1 MVKYQP
7 DDLFFD
13 LEIRQDFFVCT
24 QYYPAS
30 DQWVI
35 SFLEK
40 LPRLDQNLPKPH
52 VDKPEVITDLQTV
65 LDKLLDQHEPVLSN
79 KIQTTLQQNPAYSL
93 ADFLNEFGNQYK
105 QKLLNYGIDLWSDPQ
120 AKIHVDDPR
129 QLKLTDNIRYH
140 YAEDQTT
147 ITGIDVNTDSDGIR
161 GELLTPN
168 GQAGDNVKLE
178 NLLDPVA
185 LTKFAKRYG
194 IQLPALLDQN
204 AAERGK
210 SDFDVVYDTDD
221 AYDPKKM
228 GLRIGYNSV
237 GYDQTFLA
245 HFLGDIVVRQGREVL
260 NNLQAQHPDVKD
272 FKVRNDQPVDA
283 EQLTPQLA
291 DFADDFLGV
300 TSENAPLLSTAD
312 LTKFN
317 TYMFNQENHQMANA
331 LSSSP
336 FGNAKAMSVEQSTYL
351 AWKMSNRFVDV
362 SALNPKRIS
371 LKRTAMALGY
381 KIEES
386 ASNRNPTAP
395 LGSRKEMLDVINYN
409 INDVYITM
417 KLFEY
422 APYYNR
428 FKQNKQLLA
437 EFPALIYEQD
447 RHSDSKL
454 AYLKGPDY
462 VQRFRLTTNST
473 SAQFVTKTIA
483 PYKNTK
489 IKDNDTLN
497 LMYPDQKV
505 AERMNEEGKLPAN
518 FIGKDGKIH
527 PLSVLEYIQQLLD
540 EDFQDE
546 RFTKDLHDRVQA
558 QFDKIKAFYNQFVGK
573 NFNFELDELYNDPVH
588 PNPEYIEAQNPRDVV
603 KDGLFLNIKY
613 ITPEPIMVNGEEI
626 ASYINLSIGGVHG
639 VEVREGRFK
648 DDLKA
653 YQTAL
658 TRQQRACDWI
668 NEHCDPEE
676 PVTLDTLGEAIAQ
689 YILPDEPFT
698 HVKKAPLEF
707 DPDYTWGDLL
717 LKSASRKRPKLKT
730 FKEPTLLEPGTTKVR
745 KIYQYTSTDVAN
757 HEDFDSYYP
766 SLISNLAIFRN
777 ADGHDVFTDDLYH
790 PRLKLKHMAKDR
802 TNDLSEEEREAA
814 NLRQLSM
821 KLLINSA
828 SGAGDASFNSN
839 IRCNNKMIAMRII
852 GQLFAWYIG
861 QSLALHGAR
870 VPSTNTDGLYT
881 MGIEPELNN
890 QIVEAKAAK
899 LLLKIDPE
907 ELQLFVSKDANNR
920 LESEDQQ
927 WIASA
932 RGAALTSW
940 QGPTPLN
947 AVDHPAVVDYILAL
961 YLTRHA
967 NVLNLKDHSVTD
979 EAFNPKIAK
988 VFLEALVLRTGLQ
1001 LNVNMAKHL
1010 PTITGLL
1017 EPMHSNL
1024 TELSPTELR
1033 EALNELSDALP
1044 WLQTK
1049 AHPWDQGD
1057 LDPILV
1063 MRLFQFPTVAKPGSG
1078 QIMFQWPLDPETN
1091 QPFDDQT
1098 WLNNNNQEAIES
1110 LLLNPTN
1117 RVYLTKTSK
1126 FTIRSTGL
1134 HVVSAQSAKTRVKK
1148 LSTGTSFRDIIGDRV
1163 DPIADAVLK
1172 QTLGERAYRAL
1183 YDTNYNPTA
1192 MKGSDSSLKP
1202 RDIIRMKLPGFP
1214 QDHPVELINGD
1225 LHQLS
1230 PEAIIK
1236 CLTNLNL
1243 DSYLKLVET
1252 AFTEQWQN

>member
-52 VDKPEVITDLQTV
+52 VDKPEVVTDLQTV
-65 LDKLLDQHEPVLSN
+65 LDKLLKQHELILSN

-93 ADFLNEFGNQYK
+93 TDFLNEFGNQYK

-120 AKIHVDDPR
+120 AKIYVDDPR
-129 QLKLTDNIRYH
+129 HLKLTDSIRYH

-147 ITGIDVNTDSDGIR
+147 ITGIDVNTDEEGIHHALR
-161 GELLTPN
+161 TPN
-168 GQAGDNVKLE
+168 GRAGDNIELE

-210 SDFDVVYDTDD
+210 STFDVVYDTDD
-221 AYDPKKM
+221 AYDPETM

-245 HFLGDIVVRQGREVL
+245 HFLGDIVTRQGREVL
-260 NNLQAQHPDVKD
+260 NNLQAQHPNVKD
-272 FKVRNDQPVDA
+272 FKIRNDQSVNT
-283 EQLTPQLA
+283 EQLTPHLIN
-291 DFADDFLGV
+291 FADDFLGV

-317 TYMFNQENHQMANA
+317 THMFNQENHQMANA

-437 EFPALIYEQD
+437 EFPALIYQQD
-447 RHSDSKL
+447 ANNDSKL
-454 AYLKGPDY
+454 AYLKDPDH
-462 VQRFRLTTNST
+462 VQRFRLTVNST

-483 PYKNTK
+483 PYRNTK
-489 IKDNDTLN
+489 IRDNDTLN

-505 AERMNEEGKLPAN
+505 AERINKEHPLPHN

-527 PLSVLEYIQQLLD
+527 PLSVLDYIQQLLD

-546 RFTKDLHDRVQA
+546 RFTKDLHDQVQA
-558 QFDKIKAFYNQFVGK
+558 QFDKIKAFYNQFIGK

-613 ITPEPIMVNGEEI
+613 ITPAPIMVNGEEI

-648 DDLKA
+648 ADLKA
-653 YQTAL
+653 YQTAID
-658 TRQQRACDWI
+658 RQQRACDWI
-668 NEHCDPEE
+668 NEHCDPAET
-676 PVTLDTLGEAIAQ
+676 VTLATLGEAIAT

-745 KIYQYTSTDVAN
+745 KVYQYTSTDVAN

-802 TNDLSEEEREAA
+802 TNNLSEEEREAA

-861 QSLALHGAR
+861 QSLALYGAR

-961 YLTRHA
+961 YLTRYA
-967 NVLNLKDHSVTD
+967 KVLNLKGRSVTD
-979 EAFNPKIAK
+979 EPFNPKIAK
-988 VFLEALVLRTGLQ
+988 VFLESLVLRTGLQ
-1001 LNVNMAKHL
+1001 LDVNLAKHL
-1010 PTITGLL
+1010 PAITELL
-1017 EPMHSNL
+1017 KPVCSDL
-1024 TELSPTELR
+1024 TELSPAELR
-1033 EALNELSDALP
+1033 TVLDELSDTLP

-1049 AHPWDQGD
+1049 AHPWDQGE
-1057 LDPILV
+1057 LDPVLV

-1091 QPFDDQT
+1091 QPVDDQA

-1134 HVVSAQSAKTRVKK
+1134 HVVSAQSAKSRVKK
-1148 LSTGTSFRDIIGDRV
+1148 LSTGTSFRTIIGDRV

-1214 QDHPVELINGD
+1214 QDHPVDLINGD

-1230 PEAIIK
+1230 NQDIIN
-1236 CLTNLNL
+1236 CLTDLNL

>member
-35 SFLEK
+35 SFLEN
-40 LPRLDQNLPKPH
+40 LPTLTQPLPKPT
-52 VDKPEVITDLQTV
+52 VEKPEVITDIQVV
-65 LDKLLDQHEPVLSN
+65 LNKLLDQHEPVLSN
-79 KIQTTLQQNPAYSL
+79 RIQTTLARNPDYSL
-93 ADFLNEFGNQYK
+93 TDFLNEYGSQYK
-105 QKLLNYGIDLWSDPQ
+105 QKLLNYGIDLWSDPS
-120 AKIHVDDPR
+120 AKIYADDPR
-129 QLKLTDNIRYH
+129 HLKLTDSIRYH
-140 YAEDQTT
+140 YADDRTT
-147 ITGIDVNTDSDGIR
+147 ITKIDVNTDSDGIR
-161 GELLTPN
+161 SELLTPT
-168 GQAGDNVKLE
+168 GQVGKNVELE
-178 NLLDPVA
+178 NLLDPLA

-204 AAERGK
+204 ATERGK
-210 SDFDVVYDTDD
+210 SDFDVVYDTDE
-221 AYDPKKM
+221 AYNPKTM

-237 GYDQTFLA
+237 TYDQTFLA
-245 HFLGDIVVRQGREVL
+245 HFLGHIVATKGRQVL
-260 NNLQAQHPDVKD
+260 HNLQVHHSNIKD
-272 FKVRNDQPVDA
+272 FNLRKDLPVRRDH
-283 EQLTPQLA
+283 LTPTLN
-291 DFADDFLGV
+291 DFAESFLGI
-300 TSENAPLLSTAD
+300 TSENAPLLSTID

-317 TYMFNQENHQMANA
+317 TTMFNQENHQMANA

-395 LGSRKEMLDVINYN
+395 LGSREEMLDVINYN

-454 AYLKGPDY
+454 AYLKGPDH
-462 VQRFRLTTNST
+462 VQRFRLTVNST

-483 PYKNTK
+483 PYRNTK
-489 IKDNDTLN
+489 IEDNDTLN
-497 LMYPDQKV
+497 LNYPDQKV
-505 AERMNEEGKLPAN
+505 AERINKEGHLPNN
-518 FIGKDGKIH
+518 FIDKNGDVH
-527 PLSVLEYIQQLLD
+527 PLSVLDYIQQLLD

-546 RFTKDLHDRVQA
+546 QFTNELKDRVQA
-558 QFDKIKAFYNQFVGK
+558 QFDKIKAFYNQFIGK

-603 KDGLFLNIKY
+603 KNGLFLNIKY

-639 VEVREGRFK
+639 VEVREGQFK
-648 DDLKA
+648 ADLKA
-653 YQTAL
+653 YKTAL
-658 TRQQRACDWI
+658 ARQQRACDWI
-668 NEHCDPEE
+668 NKHCDPEE
-676 PVTLDTLGEAIAQ
+676 PVTLGTLGEAIAQ

-707 DPDYTWGDLL
+707 DPDCTWGDLL

-802 TNDLSEEEREAA
+802 TNNLSEEEREAA

-961 YLTRHA
+961 YLTRYA
-967 NVLNLKDHSVTD
+967 KVLDLKGHSVTD
-979 EAFNPKIAK
+979 EPFNPKIAK
-988 VFLEALVLRTGLQ
+988 VFLESLVLRTGLQ
-1001 LNVNMAKHL
+1001 LDVNLAKHL
-1010 PTITGLL
+1010 STITELL
-1017 EPMHSNL
+1017 KPVRNDL
-1024 TELSPTELR
+1024 TELPPAELR
-1033 EALNELSDALP
+1033 KVLDELSDTLP

-1078 QIMFQWPLDPETN
+1078 QIMFQWEFDPETN

-1098 WLNNNNQEAIES
+1098 WLNNNNQEAIER

-1134 HVVSAQSAKTRVKK
+1134 HVVSAQSAKGRVKK
-1148 LSTGTSFRDIIGDRV
+1148 LSTGTSFRAIIGDRV